1 MYGYIY
7 KRQNKINN
15 KIYIGK
21 HKYHLPQLDE
31 SYRGSGKLLLR
42 SIAKYGEENFTYELV
57 SIADSIEELNA
68 LEKYYIEAF
77 DCIHPNGY
85 NISAGGDGGDTFSN
99 LSEEDKRERIDRQ
112 LKTRGKT
119 TIVHKGEED
128 KYIKTEELENY
139 LSLGYKQGVTDA
151 RKEQNRQSRLKFL
164 EEHPEWEPSNKFEK
178 GRTPWNFG
186 VPMREES
193 KEKLRTCNTG
203 KKQSAETIAKRNAT
217 LAKMRAEGWD
227 PFKNVNATENKSQ
240 KGVYMWVTNGVDN
253 IYMKTSEEIPDGYYK
268 GRTRNNMNCSN
279 VSN

>member
-7 KRQNKINN
+7 KKENLINH

-21 HKYHLPQLDE
+21 HKYDKPELDE
-31 SYRGSGKLLLR
+31 SYKGSGKLLIR
-42 SIAKYGEENFTYELV
+42 SMNKYGEEAFTTEF
-57 SIADSIEELNA
+57 IATADSLSELNA
-68 LEKYYIEAF
+68 LEKYYIELF
-77 DCIHPNGY
+77 DCVHPNGY

-119 TIVHKGEED
+119 TIVHKGEEH
-128 KYIKTEELENY
+128 KYIKIEELENY
-139 LSLGYKQGVTDA
+139 LLLGYEQGVSDI

-178 GRTPWNFG
+178 GVTPWNLG

-203 KKQSAETIAKRNAT
+203 KKQSAETVAKRNAT

-227 PFKNVNATENKSQ
+227 PFKNVKEPGNKGQ
-240 KGVYMWVTNGVDN
+240 KGVYMWVTNGIDN

-268 GRTRNNMNCSN
+268 GRTMNNINRS
-279 VSN
+279 